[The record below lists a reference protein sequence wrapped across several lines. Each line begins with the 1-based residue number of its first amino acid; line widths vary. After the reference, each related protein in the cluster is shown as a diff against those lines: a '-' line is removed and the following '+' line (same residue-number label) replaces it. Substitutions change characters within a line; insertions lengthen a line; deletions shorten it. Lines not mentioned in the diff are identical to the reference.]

1 MAISRPVILIA
12 GAGIGGLTAALAL
25 AAKGFQVTVVEKAD
39 RLEEAGAGLQLSP
52 NASRILVGLGLKP
65 QLAARATKPHAVSV
79 MSGRRGIELVRLP
92 LDEADTDAPYWVM
105 HRADLQAALVA
116 QVNAHPDIE
125 LRLGCQ
131 FDSFTTTE
139 AGVLA
144 NLGDSAAARSQSVGA
159 LIGADGLWSAV
170 RQQLC
175 PTVQPLFSG
184 LIAWRGTI
192 DTSRLPIEPA
202 SRHVQLWMGSNAHLV
217 TYPISGGRQTNVVA
231 ISSGTWQESGW
242 SVAADT
248 AEVAAAFNAP
258 QWSAPARDIV
268 AAVTQWRKWALFT
281 LPHGIPF
288 VAGRT
293 ALLGDAAHAMLPFA
307 AQGAGMAIEDAAVL
321 AACLAD
327 QSNDIAT
334 AMQRYAGLRQSRVA
348 QVQSLAQ
355 RNGRIYHLAGPA
367 AVARDMVM
375 KLLGGRRL
383 LARQNWI
390 YDWRP

>member
-1 MAISRPVILIA
+1 VTVSRPVILVA

-25 AAKGFQVTVVEKAD
+25 AAKGFQVTVIEKVEL
-39 RLEEAGAGLQLSP
+39 LEEAGAGLQLSP
-52 NASRILVGLGLKP
+52 NASRILVDLGLKLP
-65 QLAARATKPHAVSV
+65 LAACATTPDAVSI
-79 MSGRRGIELVRLP
+79 MSGRRGTELARLP
-92 LDEADTDAPYWVM
+92 LDEADADAPYWVL

-116 QVNAHPDIE
+116 KVEAHPDIE

-131 FDSFTTTE
+131 FDSFTTMAT
-139 AGVLA
+139 GVLV
-144 NLGDSAAARSQSVGA
+144 NLQHGATSQRQAADA
-159 LIGADGLWSAV
+159 LIGADGLWSGV
-170 RQQLC
+170 RQQLY

-184 LIAWRGTI
+184 SIAWRGTI
-192 DTSRLPIEPA
+192 DASRLPIEPVP
-202 SRHVQLWMGSNAHLV
+202 RRVQLWMGSNAHLV

-242 SVAADT
+242 SAAADA
-248 AEVAAAFNAP
+248 AEVGAAFGTS
-258 QWSAPARDIV
+258 QWSAEARAII
-268 AAVTQWRKWALFT
+268 AAVTHWRKWALFT
-281 LPHGIPF
+281 LPHSIPL
-288 VAGRT
+288 VADRT

-327 QSNDIAT
+327 RPEYIAT
-334 AMQRYAGLRQSRVA
+334 ALQRYASLRQPRVSRVQSFA
-348 QVQSLAQ
+348 QS
-355 RNGRIYHLAGPA
+355 NGRIYHLAGPA
-367 AVARDMVM
+367 AAARDIVM